1 MKKVPKKCLT
11 CKNMEFLNDEDDS
24 PLTCILSDGE
34 VDEDFYCGFYGVDKA
49 VQEDANMGM
58 WQ

>member
-1 MKKVPKKCLT
+1 
-11 CKNMEFLNDEDDS
+11 MEFLNDEDDS

-34 VDEDFYCGFYGVDKA
+34 VAEDFYCGFYEVDKT
-49 VQEDANMGM
+49 VQEDAEMGM